1 MSEPA
6 ALQSSWAREA
16 REASSTYTKSANY
29 SESGRKI
36 TSKKQQTRTEAGHAC
51 SRVLHSQLHSACRV
65 HPFGHE
71 TRYLISYMYQSPTL
85 HHIGPRR

>member
-16 REASSTYTKSANY
+16 SLTYTKSANC
-29 SESGRKI
+29 SESGRKN
-36 TSKKQQTRTEAGHAC
+36 TMKKQERGWPCLLMSPAFT
-51 SRVLHSQLHSACRV
+51 VQLHSACRV

-71 TRYLISYMYQSPTL
+71 TR
-85 HHIGPRR
+85 